1 METIVKEYDPKNKN
15 TNFSGYVD
23 LTPDG
28 KEIAVSSSQLRP
40 DGTIRCGVRIQGKF
54 SNPEKV
60 AKEMEYA
67 FNNSVSTSWVPDVN
81 PVRVLYPIGD
91 YYKIRFGMEL

>member
-1 METIVKEYDPKNKN
+1 METIVKEFDPKNN
-15 TNFSGYVD
+15 TTNFPGYVD

-28 KEIAVSSSQLRP
+28 KEIAVESSQNRP
-40 DGTIRCGVRIQGKF
+40 DGTIRCGVTIQGKF

-60 AKEMEYA
+60 ATEMEYA
-67 FNNSVSTSWVPDVN
+67 FNNSVSNSWTPDVN

-91 YYKIRFGMEL
+91 YYKIMFGI

>member
-1 METIVKEYDPKNKN
+1 METIIVKEFDPSNTTKN
-15 TNFSGYVD
+15 FPAYVD

-28 KEIAVSSSQLRP
+28 IEIALSSSQLRP
-40 DGTIRCGVRIQGKF
+40 DGTIRCGVTIQGKF

-67 FNNSVSTSWVPDVN
+67 FNSVSNSSWTPDVN

-91 YYKIRFGMEL
+91 YYKIMFGI

>member
-1 METIVKEYDPKNKN
+1 METIVKEFDPNN
-15 TNFSGYVD
+15 TTNNFPDYVD

-28 KEIAVSSSQLRP
+28 KEIAVSSFQYRP
-40 DGTIRCGVRIQGKF
+40 DGTIRCGVTIQGKF

-60 AKEMEYA
+60 ATEMEYA
-67 FNNSVSTSWVPDVN
+67 FNNSVSNSWTPDVN

-91 YYKIRFGMEL
+91 YYKIRFGI